1 MDDKLI
7 DPFIYATVNVLE
19 TMAFTVADGG
29 TPFIKKDRFARG
41 DVSAILGLTGDMSG
55 TLSVSFSDGSILS
68 IVSAM
73 FGENIHEM
81 NDEIRDAVGEITNMI
96 SGVARQRLGEVGI
109 SLKAAIPMVIMGR
122 NHTIAHITDQPVVA
136 VTFETNQGDFTIE
149 LCFQA

>member
-1 MDDKLI
+1 
-7 DPFIYATVNVLE
+7 
-19 TMAFTVADGG
+19 
-29 TPFIKKDRFARG
+29 
-41 DVSAILGLTGDMSG
+41 
-55 TLSVSFSDGSILS
+55 VSFSDGSILS

>member
-7 DPFIYATVNVLE
+7 DPFIYAAVNVLE
-19 TMAFTVADGG
+19 TMAFTVVEAG
-29 TPFIKKDRFARG
+29 TPYIKKDRFACG
-41 DVSAILGLTGDMSG
+41 DVSAILGFTGDMSG

-73 FGENIHEM
+73 FGESIHEM

-96 SGVARQRLGEVGI
+96 SGVARQRLGEIGV
-109 SLKAAIPMVIMGR
+109 SLKAAIPMVIMGG

-136 VTFETNQGDFTIE
+136 VTFQTNNGDFTIE
-149 LCFQA
+149 LCLEG